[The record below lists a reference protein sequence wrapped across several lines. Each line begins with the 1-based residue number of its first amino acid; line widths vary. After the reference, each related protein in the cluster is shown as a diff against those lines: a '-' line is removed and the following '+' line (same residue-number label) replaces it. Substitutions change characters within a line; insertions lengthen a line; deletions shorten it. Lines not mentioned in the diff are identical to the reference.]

1 MKLDLKI
8 VGWLARLTEMPVE
21 QLVMLVAKLVG
32 KLVVSI
38 EKLAAKLAGW
48 PGMHSDLPVG
58 NLPEV
63 PVWHFEDEALEEV

>member
-1 MKLDLKI
+1 VKLDLKI

-21 QLVMLVAKLVG
+21 QLVMLVAKLV
-32 KLVVSI
+32 VSI

-58 NLPEV
+58 NRPEV

>member
-1 MKLDLKI
+1 
-8 VGWLARLTEMPVE
+8 MPVE
-21 QLVMLVAKLVG
+21 QLVMLVA

-58 NLPEV
+58 NRPEV

>member
-8 VGWLARLTEMPVE
+8 VEWLAKPTEMPVE
-21 QLVMLVAKLVG
+21 RPVMLVAKLV
-32 KLVVSI
+32 VSI
-38 EKLAAKLAGW
+38 ERLAVRLAGW